1 MTDTAT
7 AALAVKR
14 ALYEAARTLF
24 DQNEVLVSFGLSTA
38 RRDLTQIVAFL
49 EVTTR
54 QEPGPLSATNRS
66 RNEDVDVQVVISVAK
81 AGSDDDLEVSDI
93 AYGHLRTLAEH
104 VRKVDPQL
112 GGAALWCFLTASES
126 FGYTQA
132 DQLAQGRL
140 CEIEATFTARVR
152 ITG

>member
-14 ALYEAARTLF
+14 ALYDAARNLF
-24 DQNEVLVSFGLSTA
+24 DPNTVLVSFGLSTA
-38 RRDLTQIVAFL
+38 RRDLSQIVAFL
-49 EVTTR
+49 EVTSR
-54 QEPGPLSATNRS
+54 QEEGPLSAVQRS
-66 RNEDVDVQVVISVAK
+66 RNEYVDVQVVISVAK
-81 AGSDDDLEVSDI
+81 AGRDDDLEVSDI
-93 AYGHLRTLAEH
+93 AYGHLRTLDQY
-104 VRKVDPQL
+104 VRKTDTTL